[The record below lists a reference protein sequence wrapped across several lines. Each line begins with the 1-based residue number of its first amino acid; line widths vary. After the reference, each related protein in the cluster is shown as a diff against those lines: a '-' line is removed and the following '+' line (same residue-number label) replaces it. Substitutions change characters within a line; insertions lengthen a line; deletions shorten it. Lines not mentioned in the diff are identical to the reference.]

1 MFQHILFQIPFQCF
15 QTTFFFVSNLS
26 WIFSTYNFDFHYQ
39 FHVNFCLHRFLYFQF
54 GNSKDVVFNVY
65 FQTIY
70 YLLFGVW
77 NQTFLLTPRL
87 HSESYLEFPALE
99 PAKNF
104 ILSQIATLTDRIEE
118 LEAKIK
124 INTNYERR
132 LERLESRL
140 GKDSKNYLD
149 GLGSKLGLVYL
160 VHRAVVQK
168 LTIESR

>member
-1 MFQHILFQIPFQCF
+1 M
-15 QTTFFFVSNLS
+15 
-26 WIFSTYNFDFHYQ
+26 
-39 FHVNFCLHRFLYFQF
+39 
-54 GNSKDVVFNVY
+54 
-65 FQTIY
+65 
-70 YLLFGVW
+70 
-77 NQTFLLTPRL
+77 
-87 HSESYLEFPALE
+87 E